1 MKRTNRLTVRTLF
14 AALLAVLLCVL
25 TACAPAAEPLS
36 KEEIEALREE
46 YPDSAG
52 QPPMMSM
59 RDYTFS
65 EKVSQRDTFVY
76 VEITGE
82 PQFYSINL
90 SSGGDEKPMK
100 KGETVG
106 SSRAAHFEYPA
117 KVIRDANGT
126 FKGGEKI
133 TISTPYLF
141 FDYTPSFKAGDRIV
155 AGIMKDEYK
164 KTRLQFAARCSYYVT
179 EDEHVLSC
187 FKELEGDEKTGL
199 TVDGLFEE
207 VRKAE
212 ANATKESE

>member
-14 AALLAVLLCVL
+14 AALLAVLLCAL

-46 YPDSAG
+46 YPVSAEK
-52 QPPMMSM
+52 PSMLSM
-59 RDYTFS
+59 RDQTF
-65 EKVSQRDTFVY
+65 EQWVQQTDTFVY

-82 PQFYSINL
+82 PRFYSIAL
-90 SSGGDEKPMK
+90 GGGSEKEIEK
-100 KGETVG
+100 AEAVDK
-106 SSRAAHFEYPA
+106 SRTGHFEYPA

-133 TISTPYLF
+133 TISSPQMF
-141 FDYTPSFKAGDRIV
+141 FEVNPTLKAGDRIIAGV
-155 AGIMKDEYK
+155 AKDKYK
-164 KTRLQFAARCSYYVT
+164 ETRYQFAYLCAYYVT

-212 ANATKESE
+212 ANAIKESE